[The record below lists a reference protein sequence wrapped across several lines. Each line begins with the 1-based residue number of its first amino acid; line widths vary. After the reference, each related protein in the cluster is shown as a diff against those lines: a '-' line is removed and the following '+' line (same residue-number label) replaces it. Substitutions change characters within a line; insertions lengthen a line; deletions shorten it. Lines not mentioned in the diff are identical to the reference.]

1 MDVRGEAKF
10 RRELTPRRFLFFF
23 FFRHIPSLCFGHFNF
38 KRKRKQTAVTN
49 ITKHTKRQVN
59 TFFTVFSFFRP
70 CVVYL

>member
-10 RRELTPRRFLFFF
+10 RRELTPR
-23 FFRHIPSLCFGHFNF
+23 RHIPSLCFGHFNF